1 MAKGE
6 QKSNKEKKK
15 PKQEKPKDA
24 APISPFAKGKG
35 GDAAKPK
42 K

>member
-15 PKQEKPKDA
+15 PKQEKPKGE
-24 APISPFAKGKG
+24 IKSPFAPEKGSKKG
-35 GDAAKPK
+35 
-42 K
+42 